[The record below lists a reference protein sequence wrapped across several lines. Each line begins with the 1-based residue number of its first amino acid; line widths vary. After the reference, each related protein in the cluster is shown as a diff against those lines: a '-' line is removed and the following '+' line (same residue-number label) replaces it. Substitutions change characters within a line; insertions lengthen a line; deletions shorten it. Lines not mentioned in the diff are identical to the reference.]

1 MQDTTLVIVIAAI
14 PPTLIA
20 LATFVKQV
28 MMGWTVDTVEKN
40 TNSRVSEQ
48 DRKIESLM
56 LQVTTL
62 TKQIA
67 DMETTRATLAAEKK
81 S

>member
-1 MQDTTLVIVIAAI
+1 
-14 PPTLIA
+14 
-20 LATFVKQV
+20 
-28 MMGWTVDTVEKN
+28 
-40 TNSRVSEQ
+40 VSEQ